1 MSSRKE
7 RRSTLASIW
16 SRPTVHEL
24 DFFDKG
30 KYLVVTST
38 YKDIVR
44 WWMTVLK
51 VFYPQDSYREKGDL
65 IKMKPCPGVT
75 LRLNKTSGILKI
87 EGKNHW
93 TWFVDNFAH
102 ILEQG
107 NSDAESLAEHSD
119 TSVTRYL
126 HLDKNL
132 DEVQEFIDMIPDGGG
147 IMGHDFILLLWKCLL
162 DDWFG
167 VGATVYIVT
176 PRIDAERLFN
186 IYLLMIR
193 NKGTGFNVTLL
204 TPERGAEKFSKI
216 LDTAKQMM
224 KKTRTSHHTL
234 LVSDVKREWVSKKL
248 AIRHEE
254 FSTNFVAAFKEHEA
268 EVLTT
273 TAYFHKSHF
282 HFNQKD
288 TVTYNKLPTSELRR
302 NYLLPLG
309 LGERNF

>member
-1 MSSRKE
+1 MSSKKE
-7 RRSTLASIW
+7 RRTILASIW
-16 SRPTVHEL
+16 SQPTVHEL

-38 YKDIVR
+38 YKDIIK
-44 WWMTVLK
+44 WWMNVLK
-51 VFYPQDSYREKGDL
+51 VFYPQETYREKGDL
-65 IKMKPCPGVT
+65 IKLKPVSGVT
-75 LRLNKTSGILKI
+75 LRLNKTSGVMRI

-93 TWFVDNFAH
+93 VWFVDNFAN

-107 NSDAESLAEHSD
+107 NVDAESLAEQSD

-132 DEVQEFIDMIPDGGG
+132 DEVQEFIDMIPEGGG
-147 IMGHDFILLLWKCLL
+147 IMCHDFILQLWKCLL

-176 PRIDAERLFN
+176 PQIDPERVFS

-204 TPERGAEKFSKI
+204 TPEKGPDRFSKV
-216 LDTAKQMM
+216 LDIAKQLM
-224 KKTRTSHHTL
+224 KKTRTSRHTL
-234 LVSDVKREWVSKKL
+234 LVSDVKREWVTNKL
-248 AIRHEE
+248 TIRHEE
-254 FSTNFVAAFKEHEA
+254 FSTNFIAAYKDHEA

-282 HFNQKD
+282 NFNLKD

-309 LGERNF
+309 FGERNF

>member
-1 MSSRKE
+1 MSSKKE
-7 RRSTLASIW
+7 RRAILSSIW
-16 SRPTVHEL
+16 SQPTVHEL

-38 YKDIVR
+38 YKDIIK
-44 WWMTVLK
+44 WWMNVLK
-51 VFYPQDSYREKGDL
+51 VFYPQETYREKGEI
-65 IKMKPCPGVT
+65 IKLKPVSGVT
-75 LRLNKTSGILKI
+75 LRLNKTSGVMRI

-93 TWFVDNFAH
+93 VWFVDNFAN

-107 NSDAESLAEHSD
+107 NADAESLTEQSD

-132 DEVQEFIDMIPDGGG
+132 DEVQEFIDMIPEGGG
-147 IMGHDFILLLWKCLL
+147 IMSHDFILQLWKCLL

-176 PRIDAERLFN
+176 PQIDAERLFS

-204 TPERGAEKFSKI
+204 TPEKGQDRFCKV

-224 KKTRTSHHTL
+224 KKTRTSRHTL
-234 LVSDVKREWVSKKL
+234 LVSDVKREWVTNKL
-248 AIRHEE
+248 EIRHEE
-254 FSTNFVAAFKEHEA
+254 FSTNFIAAYKDHEA

-282 HFNQKD
+282 NFNQKD
-288 TVTYNKLPTSELRR
+288 TVTYNKLPTSDLRR

-309 LGERNF
+309 FGDRNF